1 MEIVKLIDNPVH
13 LNFTGG
19 ITPKGVYAADVTYN
33 TGESVSYLGSSYVA
47 IQESTGNLPTDT
59 TYWQLLSLKGNGAIT
74 GGTTGQVL
82 AKASNVDF
90 DNEWK
95 TLDPDDLDDTATTN
109 KFTNATQIEN
119 WNTAYGWGDHAG
131 LYDPVNSA
139 SNSLSGH
146 LSSFDHSLIATAL
159 QSETD
164 PIFSSWLLNTPPI
177 YSETDPVFSA
187 WDKSTG
193 ISITESQISDL
204 KTYIQASEKGANSG
218 VATLDNGGKIPAG
231 QLPSTVMEFKG
242 TWNATTNIPSLADG
256 TGDAGDIYLCSVAGT
271 QDLGSGDI
279 TFAEGDWVVYSGT
292 VWQKSINSNAVVSV
306 NGYQGVV
313 VLNKSDIGLD
323 NVDNVADLD
332 KPISTV
338 TQSAL
343 DLKWSL
349 DGNTLGSKKTIGSID
364 NQDFGIITN
373 NSERLTV
380 LKSGNVGIGTN
391 SPSQKLHVVGN
402 SYFNGKVGIGTTA
415 PARKLE
421 ISDSDFNQLSLYR
434 SSNGANF
441 GSLLE
446 FALNNSNNS
455 RTSYAEVYGGINGTG
470 ATAGSENGM
479 LVFRTRNS
487 GTMSEAMRI
496 NSLGNVGI
504 GTTAPNQQLEITK
517 NFRLPTTSGTTP
529 YGVIYKDGSRFIHDF
544 NYGNNGT
551 VTTAGGNTFVGIN
564 AGNFMMGSTA
574 TQAYEASYNT
584 GIGAYSL
591 YSNTTGNQNT
601 ANGMYSLR
609 SNTTGSYNTANGYQ
623 SLSSNTTGNQNTA
636 NGVQSLY
643 SNTTGYQN
651 TANGSQSLRSNTTGY
666 YNTANG
672 YRSLYSNTTGQQNT
686 ANGMYS
692 LYSNTT
698 GQQNTALGYNSGR
711 YIADGTTGRSTGN
724 NGLYLGYN
732 SMASADGTDNE
743 IVIGAGAI
751 GNGSNTV
758 TIGNSSITDNYF
770 KGKVHANQYKLSDL
784 NTAPSS
790 STDTGVKGEIRVTA
804 NAIYICIDKDTW
816 VKTDLTTF

>member
-139 SNSLSGH
+139 SNALSGH

-164 PIFSSWLLNTPPI
+164 PIFT
-177 YSETDPVFSA
+177 A

-204 KTYIQASEKGANSG
+204 KTYIQSSEKGANSG
-218 VATLDNGGKIPAG
+218 VATLDSGGKIPAG

-242 TWNATTNIPSLADG
+242 TWNATTNTPSLADG
-256 TGDAGDIYLCSVAGT
+256 TGDAGDIYLTSVAGT

-279 TFAEGDWVVYSGT
+279 AFAEGDWVVYNGT

-306 NGYQGVV
+306 NGQQGVV

-332 KPISTV
+332 KPISTA

-373 NSERLTV
+373 NTESVTV
-380 LKSGNVGIGTN
+380 LKSG
-391 SPSQKLHVVGN
+391 S
-402 SYFNGKVGIGTTA
+402 VGIGTTA
-415 PARKLE
+415 PAGKLH
-421 ISDSDFNQLSLYR
+421 IATSG
-434 SSNGANF
+434 GAN
-441 GSLLE
+441 SLVV
-446 FALNNSNNS
+446 NS
-455 RTSYAEVYGGINGTG
+455 TSGNVLIGTATDVTAYGGAKLQVKGG
-470 ATAGSENGM
+470 ASGPYTWSGRIIAGGASN
-479 LVFRTRNS
+479 VFLMGEIDGKAVLAGHNS
-487 GTMSEAMRI
+487 GLTAWADLYI
-496 NSLGNVGI
+496 NPV
-504 GTTAPNQQLEITK
+504 
-517 NFRLPTTSGTTP
+517 
-529 YGVIYKDGSRFIHDF
+529 
-544 NYGNNGT
+544 NN
-551 VTTAGGNTFVGIN
+551 ANT
-564 AGNFMMGSTA
+564 
-574 TQAYEASYNT
+574 Y
-584 GIGAYSL
+584 
-591 YSNTTGNQNT
+591 
-601 ANGMYSLR
+601 
-609 SNTTGSYNTANGYQ
+609 
-623 SLSSNTTGNQNTA
+623 
-636 NGVQSLY
+636 
-643 SNTTGYQN
+643 
-651 TANGSQSLRSNTTGY
+651 
-666 YNTANG
+666 
-672 YRSLYSNTTGQQNT
+672 
-686 ANGMYS
+686 
-692 LYSNTT
+692 
-698 GQQNTALGYNSGR
+698 
-711 YIADGTTGRSTGN
+711 
-724 NGLYLGYN
+724 
-732 SMASADGTDNE
+732 
-743 IVIGAGAI
+743 
-751 GNGSNTV
+751 
-758 TIGNSSITDNYF
+758 IGNS
-770 KGKVHANQYKLSDL
+770 G
-784 NTAPSS
+784 
-790 STDTGVKGEIRVTA
+790 G
-804 NAIYICIDKDTW
+804 W
-816 VKTDLTTF
+816 

>member
-95 TLDPDDLDDTATTN
+95 TLDPDDLDDAATTN

-164 PIFSSWLLNTPPI
+164 P
-177 YSETDPVFSA
+177 VFTA

-256 TGDAGDIYLCSVAGT
+256 TGDAGDIYLTSVAGT

-332 KPISTV
+332 KPISTA

-380 LKSGNVGIGTN
+380 LK
-391 SPSQKLHVVGN
+391 
-402 SYFNGKVGIGTTA
+402 
-415 PARKLE
+415 
-421 ISDSDFNQLSLYR
+421 D
-434 SSNGANF
+434 
-441 GSLLE
+441 
-446 FALNNSNNS
+446 
-455 RTSYAEVYGGINGTG
+455 
-470 ATAGSENGM
+470 
-479 LVFRTRNS
+479 
-487 GTMSEAMRI
+487 
-496 NSLGNVGI
+496 GNVGI

-529 YGVIYKDGSRFIHDF
+529 YGIIYKDGNSFIHDF

-551 VTTAGGNTFVGIN
+551 VTTTGRNTFVGIN

-584 GIGAYSL
+584 GIGSYSL
-591 YSNTTGNQNT
+591 YSNTTGN
-601 ANGMYSLR
+601 
-609 SNTTGSYNTANGYQ
+609 YNTANGY
-623 SLSSNTTGNQNTA
+623 
-636 NGVQSLY
+636 VSLY

-651 TANGSQSLRSNTTGY
+651 TANGSLSLRSNTTGS
-666 YNTANG
+666 
-672 YRSLYSNTTGQQNT
+672 RNT

-698 GQQNTALGYNSGR
+698 GNQNTALGYNSGR

-732 SMASADGTDNE
+732 SMASADGTNNE
-743 IVIGAGAI
+743 IVIGYNAI
-751 GNGSNTV
+751 GKGSNTV

-770 KGKVHANQYKLSDL
+770 KGKVHADQYKLSDL

-816 VKTDLTTF
+816 VKTNLITF